1 MKIMNSPGEQQVE
14 ITDKIPGVSR
24 RRFFQLA
31 GGIAGAGVLMTAC
44 RPRSGPTNIY
54 LGAGDTALLNF
65 LYVLNQIEAA
75 FYTQAVATPYYGA
88 DHKEL
93 LALSDL
99 RDQEIAHREFFK
111 KILGN
116 SAVTTIQPDFSTV
129 TFADRTSTLTSGA
142 KIEDIVISGLIGASG
157 LFTNSDYGLAFSK
170 MVSVEA
176 RHSAYCRDVL
186 NPNTL
191 SDNTVTDVNGLGQSI
206 SPSAVLAAAGTYSH
220 TLFDSSRLPN

>member
-1 MKIMNSPGEQQVE
+1 MKIMNSPEEEQME
-14 ITDKIPGVSR
+14 ADKGYNVSR

-31 GGIAGAGVLMTAC
+31 GGIAGAGVLITAC
-44 RPRSGPTNIY
+44 RPRSGPTNLY

-75 FYTQAVATPYYGA
+75 FYTQAAATPYYMA

-99 RDQEIAHREFFK
+99 RDQEISHREFLK
-111 KILGN
+111 KILGD
-116 SAVTTIQPDFSTV
+116 SAVAKINPDFSTV
-129 TFADRTSTLTSGA
+129 TFADRASTLTAGA
-142 KIEDIVISGLIGASG
+142 KIEDIVISGLVGASG
-157 LFTNSDYGLAFSK
+157 LFVNTDYALAFAK

-176 RHSAYCRDVL
+176 RHSAYCRDML
-186 NPNTL
+186 TANTL
-191 SDNTVTDVNGLGQSI
+191 TDITVTDVNGLAVSMT
-206 SPSAVLAAAGTYSH
+206 PSAVLAAAGTYSH